1 MPDAYSKP
9 CQISK
14 IMRHIENPEI
24 EQLIQAYSGT
34 FSNIQ
39 AYSGTSRH
47 IQALLGHIEPYSGIF
62 RTV

>member
-1 MPDAYSKP
+1 MPAAYSKP

-14 IMRHIENPEI
+14 IMRHIDNPEI

-39 AYSGTSRH
+39 AY
-47 IQALLGHIEPYSGIF
+47 
-62 RTV
+62 